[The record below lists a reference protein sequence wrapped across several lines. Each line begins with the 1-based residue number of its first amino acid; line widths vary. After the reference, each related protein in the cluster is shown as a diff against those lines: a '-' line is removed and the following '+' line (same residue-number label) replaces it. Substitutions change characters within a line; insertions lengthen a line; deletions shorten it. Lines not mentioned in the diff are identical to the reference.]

1 MSGALSQVWSDGRV
15 KDLSNDAS
23 FETLIE
29 VANVVRSA
37 WTGHRPEWVVKVD
50 VQTYLLFRKAIV
62 AL

>member
-1 MSGALSQVWSDGRV
+1 M

-29 VANVVRSA
+29 VANIVRSA
-37 WTGHRPEWVVKVD
+37 WTGHSPEWVVKVD

>member
-29 VANVVRSA
+29 VANIVRSA
-37 WTGHRPEWVVKVD
+37 WTDHGPEWVVKEQVELEESVVD
-50 VQTYLLFRKAIV
+50 PN
-62 AL
+62 